1 MTDQDSLALLF
12 EQHRPRLRRIAER
25 MLGSASESDDAVQD
39 VWLRA
44 SAAGVDDVQNIGGWL
59 TTITSRACLNILRAR
74 AARGEI
80 PLDDD
85 GGDPVV
91 EPEPRTP
98 DPLTQAQREDAIS
111 AALTAVHERLSPAE
125 RVAFVLHDSFD
136 VPFEQIAELL
146 ERSPEAVRQLASRA
160 RRRMRSADV
169 AGTRP
174 ARERRPVVDAFFAAA
189 RAGDFDRLVALL
201 SPEVELRIDQGLSAT
216 SLVRGSASVAS
227 RALMFAIPDAVLEPV
242 LIDGLPGVVV
252 LVGGRAVSVMA
263 FDVDGDRIAAI
274 DAFAGPARVAE
285 LTLPTR

>member
-1 MTDQDSLALLF
+1 MRSA
-12 EQHRPRLRRIAER
+12 PR
-25 MLGSASESDDAVQD
+25 SPPC
-39 VWLRA
+39 
-44 SAAGVDDVQNIGGWL
+44 
-59 TTITSRACLNILRAR
+59 TS
-74 AARGEI
+74 
-80 PLDDD
+80 
-85 GGDPVV
+85 V
-91 EPEPRTP
+91 
-98 DPLTQAQREDAIS
+98 
-111 AALTAVHERLSPAE
+111 SPAE